1 MKEKFTERALQAIKK
16 AEDIASKTG
25 GVLGTEHMLYG
36 LISVNSVVSR
46 LLTDRGLTTEKMK
59 KLFNKDFSTT
69 VSMSPRMK
77 RVFNNAMQLAQ
88 ETSNGYID
96 SEHIFV
102 ALLNE
107 RDSLAVRFMR
117 SEGIDPESFVNPSSD
132 SEDVRNNLSNY
143 TKTPHEERVDTE
155 TNEGIDEE
163 MLKLGVDMTARA
175 KAGKYD
181 PIIGR
186 ENEVERIIQTLSR
199 RTKNNPVLIGE
210 PGVGKSAIVEG
221 LAQRIVDGLVPDMLK
236 GKKIFSLD
244 MGSLVA
250 GTKYRGEF
258 EERLKD
264 TIAKIKASGD
274 TILFIDEIHTI
285 VGAGGAEGAMDAAN
299 ILKPMLARGEL
310 QTIGT
315 TTLNEYRKYI
325 EKDAAL
331 ERRFQPVMVDPPT
344 LDETIAI
351 LMGIR
356 DKYEAHHK
364 VRITDSALK
373 AAAELSD
380 RYITDRFLP
389 DKAIDLIDE
398 AASKKRI
405 DSYTTPDDIRAKEQE
420 LERLEAE
427 KASVVRNEEFE
438 RANEIN
444 QQIKKLK
451 AELEEEKETL
461 ANSRSDT
468 DLIVDEEDIAK
479 ILAKWT
485 NIPVAK
491 LTEDESNKLLNLENL
506 LHERVIGQVEAVR
519 SVSNAIKR
527 ARAGLKSPNRPIGS
541 FIFLGPTGVGKT
553 ELSKAVAS
561 AMFGDESQMIRLDM
575 SEYMEK
581 VNVTKLIGS
590 APGYVGFEEGGQ
602 LTEKVRRKPYSVVL
616 FDEIEKAHPDV
627 FNILLQILD
636 DGRLTDSHGRVTSF
650 KNTVIIMTSN
660 VGASEVGKIRK
671 LGFDSGSEQ
680 DYDNAKE
687 KQFEALKR
695 TFKPEFL
702 NRVDDII
709 LFHKL
714 DKDDIMKISDIML
727 NDLMNRIED
736 RDITL
741 EISTEAREFLVNA
754 GYDSEYGA
762 RPLRRAIQRHLE
774 NELSE
779 RLISR
784 QITPHSIVKVGVDGD
799 KLTFES
805 VPKN

>member
-46 LLTDRGLTTEKMK
+46 ILTDRGLTTEKMK

-132 SEDVRNNLSNY
+132 HEDVRNNLSNY
-143 TKTPHEERVDTE
+143 TKTPNEERVDTE

-186 ENEVERIIQTLSR
+186 DDEVERIIQTLSR

-221 LAQRIVDGLVPDMLK
+221 LAQRIVEGLVPDMLK

-264 TIAKIKASGD
+264 TINKIKSSGD

-451 AELEEEKETL
+451 SELEEEKEAL

-506 LHERVIGQVEAVR
+506 LHERVIGQTEAVK
-519 SVSNAIKR
+519 SVSSAIKR
-527 ARAGLKSPNRPIGS
+527 ARAGLKNPNRPIGS

-553 ELSKAVAS
+553 ELSKALAS
-561 AMFGDESQMIRLDM
+561 AMFGDENQMIRLDM

-680 DYDNAKE
+680 EYDNAKE

-727 NDLMNRIED
+727 KDLMERIED

-741 EISTEAREFLVNA
+741 EISAEARELLVNA

-805 VPKN
+805 TPKN

>member
-1 MKEKFTERALQAIKK
+1 
-16 AEDIASKTG
+16 
-25 GVLGTEHMLYG
+25 
-36 LISVNSVVSR
+36 
-46 LLTDRGLTTEKMK
+46 
-59 KLFNKDFSTT
+59 
-69 VSMSPRMK
+69 
-77 RVFNNAMQLAQ
+77 
-88 ETSNGYID
+88 
-96 SEHIFV
+96 
-102 ALLNE
+102 
-107 RDSLAVRFMR
+107 
-117 SEGIDPESFVNPSSD
+117 
-132 SEDVRNNLSNY
+132 
-143 TKTPHEERVDTE
+143 
-155 TNEGIDEE
+155 
-163 MLKLGVDMTARA
+163 
-175 KAGKYD
+175 
-181 PIIGR
+181 
-186 ENEVERIIQTLSR
+186 
-199 RTKNNPVLIGE
+199 
-210 PGVGKSAIVEG
+210 
-221 LAQRIVDGLVPDMLK
+221 
-236 GKKIFSLD
+236 
-244 MGSLVA
+244 
-250 GTKYRGEF
+250 
-258 EERLKD
+258 
-264 TIAKIKASGD
+264 
-274 TILFIDEIHTI
+274 
-285 VGAGGAEGAMDAAN
+285 
-299 ILKPMLARGEL
+299 
-310 QTIGT
+310 
-315 TTLNEYRKYI
+315 
-325 EKDAAL
+325 
-331 ERRFQPVMVDPPT
+331 
-344 LDETIAI
+344 
-351 LMGIR
+351 
-356 DKYEAHHK
+356 
-364 VRITDSALK
+364 
-373 AAAELSD
+373 
-380 RYITDRFLP
+380 
-389 DKAIDLIDE
+389 
-398 AASKKRI
+398 
-405 DSYTTPDDIRAKEQE
+405 
-420 LERLEAE
+420 EAE

-451 AELEEEKETL
+451 SELEEEKEAL

-506 LHERVIGQVEAVR
+506 LHERVIGQTEAVK
-519 SVSNAIKR
+519 SVSSAIKR

-553 ELSKAVAS
+553 ELSKALTS
-561 AMFGDESQMIRLDM
+561 AMFGDENQMIRLDM

-680 DYDNAKE
+680 EYDNAKE

-727 NDLMNRIED
+727 KDLMERIED

-741 EISTEAREFLVNA
+741 EISAEAREFLVNA

-805 VPKN
+805 TPKN

>member
-46 LLTDRGLTTEKMK
+46 ILTDRGLTTEKMK

-132 SEDVRNNLSNY
+132 NEDVRNNLSNY
-143 TKTPHEERVDTE
+143 TKTPNDERVDTE

-186 ENEVERIIQTLSR
+186 DDEVERIIQTLSR

-221 LAQRIVDGLVPDMLK
+221 LAQRIVEGLVPDMLK

-264 TIAKIKASGD
+264 TINKIKSSGD

-451 AELEEEKETL
+451 SELEEEKEAL

-506 LHERVIGQVEAVR
+506 LHERVIGQTEAVK
-519 SVSNAIKR
+519 SVSSAIKR

-553 ELSKAVAS
+553 ELSKALAS
-561 AMFGDESQMIRLDM
+561 AMFGDENQMIRLDM

-680 DYDNAKE
+680 EYDNAKE

-727 NDLMNRIED
+727 KDLMERIED

-741 EISTEAREFLVNA
+741 EISAEAREFLVNA

-805 VPKN
+805 TPKN

>member
-1 MKEKFTERALQAIKK
+1 MKEKYTERALQAIKK

-46 LLTDRGLTTEKMK
+46 ILTDRGLTTEKMK

-132 SEDVRNNLSNY
+132 NEDVRNNLSNY
-143 TKTPHEERVDTE
+143 TKTPNDERVDTE

-186 ENEVERIIQTLSR
+186 DDEVERIIQTLSR

-221 LAQRIVDGLVPDMLK
+221 LAQRIVEGLVPDMLK

-264 TIAKIKASGD
+264 TINKIKSSGD

-451 AELEEEKETL
+451 SELEAEKEAL

-506 LHERVIGQVEAVR
+506 LHERVIGQTEAVK
-519 SVSNAIKR
+519 SVSSAIKR

-553 ELSKAVAS
+553 ELSKALAS
-561 AMFGDESQMIRLDM
+561 AMFGDENQMIRLDM

-680 DYDNAKE
+680 EYDNAKE

-727 NDLMNRIED
+727 KDLMERIED

-741 EISTEAREFLVNA
+741 EISAEAREFLVNA

-805 VPKN
+805 TPKN

>member
-1 MKEKFTERALQAIKK
+1 
-16 AEDIASKTG
+16 
-25 GVLGTEHMLYG
+25 
-36 LISVNSVVSR
+36 
-46 LLTDRGLTTEKMK
+46 
-59 KLFNKDFSTT
+59 
-69 VSMSPRMK
+69 
-77 RVFNNAMQLAQ
+77 
-88 ETSNGYID
+88 
-96 SEHIFV
+96 
-102 ALLNE
+102 
-107 RDSLAVRFMR
+107 
-117 SEGIDPESFVNPSSD
+117 
-132 SEDVRNNLSNY
+132 
-143 TKTPHEERVDTE
+143 
-155 TNEGIDEE
+155 
-163 MLKLGVDMTARA
+163 
-175 KAGKYD
+175 
-181 PIIGR
+181 
-186 ENEVERIIQTLSR
+186 
-199 RTKNNPVLIGE
+199 
-210 PGVGKSAIVEG
+210 
-221 LAQRIVDGLVPDMLK
+221 
-236 GKKIFSLD
+236 

-264 TIAKIKASGD
+264 TINKIKTSGD

-451 AELEEEKETL
+451 SELEEEKEAL

-506 LHERVIGQVEAVR
+506 LHERVIGQTEAVK
-519 SVSNAIKR
+519 SVSSAIKR
-527 ARAGLKSPNRPIGS
+527 ARAGLKNPNRPIGS

-553 ELSKAVAS
+553 ELSKALAA
-561 AMFGDESQMIRLDM
+561 AMFGDENQMIRLDM

-680 DYDNAKE
+680 EYDNAKE

-727 NDLMNRIED
+727 KDLMERIED

-741 EISTEAREFLVNA
+741 EISAEAREFLVNA

-805 VPKN
+805 TPKN